1 MAATTKFAVT
11 LEQGPTPLVA
21 RQVIPVRVFGVNA
34 KGRDFSEETYAVVEG
49 PRIARIGLSQRVI
62 VGEPV
67 FVLNLATNREAEFTV
82 LQLLSLPERDA
93 EVLEWAARST
103 RPIKEVWGHTEPNLP
118 A

>member
-1 MAATTKFAVT
+1 MAATTKFGAT
-11 LEQGPTPLVA
+11 LEQGPTPVVA

-34 KGRDFSEETYAVVEG
+34 EGRDFSEETYAVVEG

-62 VGEPV
+62 VGEPI

-82 LQLLSLPERDA
+82 VQLLSFPEHDA

-103 RPIKEVWGHTEPNLP
+103 RPIKELWGHTESILP